1 MVREIPFSGQLRERH
16 LSAVLHMLHRRQLTG
31 ILHVRLS
38 DLDKL
43 IYFKEGEIIFA
54 ASTYP
59 DDRLDIHLLKL
70 GKITYAQ
77 YEAIDRTYKI
87 SMFRSNRAGIRKGTI
102 MVEHGILTPK
112 ALYDAVIAQVK
123 EIILSLFTWI
133 GGEYEFKEGDLPSEE
148 VITLK
153 ISTADL
159 ILEGI
164 RRVADW
170 TWLVR
175 GLPPFESHLRF
186 TKDPRDLFQIAH
198 LDANEASL
206 INQLNGKSI
215 RNLLTS
221 SSLPAFHTL
230 QLIYF
235 FVSAG
240 IVEIGQAPS
249 PEDQEITRGIII
261 EEIRETLSKKD
272 RISSVSLEE
281 IREAYRNME
290 RQNYYQILGI
300 TPHDS
305 REEIKR
311 AYYRLAK
318 LYHPDRHFEEAFR
331 EVKKEL
337 EALFAKIKEA
347 YDHLSNDT
355 KRAEYNAS
363 LSRPKETS
371 QPKPLG
377 IAEQAE
383 HCFNQGKEAYTAGAF
398 KQAADLFEAA
408 ARLIPDNHRYF
419 GYLGKTL
426 LHFPERLR
434 RAEMAFREAVTLQPD
449 EIEYYTELARLYEQ
463 RGMLRRALKE
473 YEEALKRNPENP
485 VLKESL
491 HRLKTKV

>member
-1 MVREIPFSGQLRERH
+1 MTGEIPFSGRLRERH

-38 DLDKL
+38 DLDKSVYL
-43 IYFKEGEIIFA
+43 KEGEIIFA

-59 DDRLDIHLLKL
+59 DDRLDMHLLKK
-70 GKITYAQ
+70 GEITYAQ
-77 YEAIDRTYKI
+77 YETVKRIYEA
-87 SMFRSNRAGIRKGTI
+87 SVSGSNKASVRKGTI
-102 MVEHGILTPK
+102 LVEQGILTPK
-112 ALYDAVIAQVK
+112 ALYSAVIAQVK

-133 GGEYEFKEGDLPSEE
+133 DGDYEFIEGDLPSQE

-153 ISTADL
+153 MSTADL

-164 RRVADW
+164 RRVTDW
-170 TWLVR
+170 TWLAG
-175 GLPPFESHLRF
+175 GLPPFENHLRF
-186 TKDPRDLFQIAH
+186 TKDPRDLFQVAH
-198 LDANEASL
+198 LDASEASL
-206 INQLNGKSI
+206 MDQLNGKSI
-215 RNLLTS
+215 RDLLIS
-221 SSLPAFHTL
+221 NSLPAFHTL

-240 IVEIGQAPS
+240 IVEVGQAPS
-249 PEDQEITRGIII
+249 SEDLEITRGIIV
-261 EEIRETLSKKD
+261 EEIRENLLNKD
-272 RISSVSLEE
+272 RTTSGTLEE
-281 IREAYRNME
+281 VREAYRRME
-290 RQNYYQILGI
+290 WQNYYQILGVA
-300 TPHDS
+300 PHGS

-337 EALFAKIKEA
+337 ERLFAKIKEA

-355 KRAEYNAS
+355 KRAEYDAS
-363 LSRPKETS
+363 LSRPKGTS
-371 QPKPLG
+371 QPKPLS
-377 IAEQAE
+377 IIEQAE
-383 HCFNQGKEAYTAGAF
+383 RCFKQGKEAYTAGAF

-408 ARLIPDNHRYF
+408 ARLIPDDHRYF

-434 RAEMAFREAVTLQPD
+434 RAEIAFREAVTLQPD
-449 EIEYYTELARLYEQ
+449 EIEYHTQLARLYEQ
-463 RGMLRRALKE
+463 QGMLRRALKE
-473 YEEALKRNPENP
+473 YEEALKHHPENP
-485 VLKESL
+485 VLKEYL